1 MKNNDS
7 RVRVERTIA
16 FYRRCAKLFQPV
28 AEVIKA
34 KDGKVL
40 NVTLEKALRA
50 ATGSYIKVT
59 KTWDWLEIT
68 YYERYGEEHDLVRL
82 KWTDKRIGAKEFLAS
97 LEEHREYVDRQ
108 ITDLELAL
116 TIIDERI
123 EQIKKAVA
131 ALNALT
137 TTLPYAV
144 QEAYEIPNKIYF

>member
-1 MKNNDS
+1 MSNNES
-7 RVRVERTIA
+7 RAQVERTIA
-16 FYRRCAKLFQPV
+16 FYRRCAELFQPV

-59 KTWDWLEIT
+59 RAWGWLGIT
-68 YYERYGEEHDLVRL
+68 YYERYGEECDLVRL
-82 KWTDKRIGAKEFLAS
+82 KWTDKRIGTKEFLAS
-97 LEEHREYVDRQ
+97 LEEHREYVDRL

-116 TIIDERI
+116 TIIDERVV
-123 EQIKKAVA
+123 EIKKAVA
-131 ALNALT
+131 TLNALT